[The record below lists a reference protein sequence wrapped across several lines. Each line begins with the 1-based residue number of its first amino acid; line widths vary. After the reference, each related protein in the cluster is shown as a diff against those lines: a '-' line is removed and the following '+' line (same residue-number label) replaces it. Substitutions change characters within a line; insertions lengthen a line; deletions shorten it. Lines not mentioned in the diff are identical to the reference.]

1 MAWTRLLHVE
11 TGCLEQV
18 SIDQILPFIAISH
31 TWAEALFPANIPFP
45 QQPGAKAIKCL
56 FSQSFPNVQY
66 CWIDTLCIDQADPE
80 DKKRQIPLMGEIYG
94 KAEAVAIISG
104 TPIGLTQEEID
115 CVTERVEDAV
125 EMYREENWKSEGE
138 KWETG
143 QRRQFLKEAMDC
155 LELFT
160 RSPWATRVWT
170 LQEFVLAKSTIWIGG
185 DLTPLRISEELFL
198 AIPDICETLKVAECI
213 MGKYSI
219 LYHHYRGMAG
229 ARLGQ
234 IDRTRVMELLG
245 NRTASLPV
253 DEVFGTMA
261 ASGVVIEQ
269 LGVQSREEAWHL
281 WWEKAVTEGHVRWA
295 LLPPAV
301 PGLDGATNQREGYHN
316 CAMPACSKRHL
327 ASSSSGLD
335 TVTPLGPVE
344 VEGGTVTMDGRWAGV
359 CKPIRRLG
367 RVHQD
372 TNGLLHRDIT
382 LILFASNNWTLSL
395 RVARAFGG
403 GRYTRRKIFVIAQ
416 VLKHNFYRAQ
426 LAVLSHTEDDFRPRF
441 RNQYYKFI
449 WSDFM
454 LLQSGHMMIMNE
466 GVSFLAELQNDVFKA
481 DIVVVTEGR
490 APPSGRLMAVDFG
503 AVSTSGRTLL
513 TVVEIPEDLV
523 NRSAVKGHESLS
535 YHKMGVAMALEVR
548 DLDNA
553 RKYSAFALSDTNIYR
568 FSVGGSRCIG
578 CRRGNSEVGNA
589 AVKGQVPTMRLKNSV
604 FDERSRRSLRSNMR
618 RQTHAL
624 GGLVECRSSLR
635 QIRNKRKVKL
645 RMRSS
650 NQSIR
655 DSLGS
660 PVGLRVDSDIHV
672 M

>member
-1 MAWTRLLHVE
+1 MAWTRLLHVG

-18 SIDQILPFIAISH
+18 LIDQILPFIAISH
-31 TWAEALFPANIPFP
+31 TWAEALFPPNTSFH
-45 QQPGAKAIKCL
+45 QQQGAEAIKCL
-56 FSQSFPNVQY
+56 LSQSFPNVQY

-80 DKKRQIPLMGEIYG
+80 DKKRQIPLMGEIYS

-104 TPIGLTQEEID
+104 TPIGLTQEDID

-125 EMYREENWKSEGE
+125 EMYREESWKSEGE

-155 LELFT
+155 LDLFT

-185 DLTPLRISEELFL
+185 DLIPIRISEELFI
-198 AIPDICETLKVAECI
+198 AIPDICETLNIAECI

-269 LGVQSREEAWHL
+269 LGVESKEEAWRL
-281 WWEKAVTEGHVRWA
+281 WWEKAVREGHVRWA
-295 LLPPAV
+295 LLPPAI
-301 PGLDGATNQREGYHN
+301 PALAGATNSQTQGYHN
-316 CAMPACSKRHL
+316 CVMPACSTRHL
-327 ASSSSGLD
+327 ASLSSGLD
-335 TVTPLGPVE
+335 TVTSLGRVE
-344 VEGGTVTMDGRWAGV
+344 VENGTVTMDGRWAGI
-359 CKPIRRLG
+359 CKHLHKLG

-372 TNGLLHRDIT
+372 GKGLLHRDIT

-395 RVARAFGG
+395 RIARAFGG
-403 GRYTRRKIFVIAQ
+403 GRYTRRRVFVIAQ

-426 LAVLSHTEDDFRPRF
+426 LAVLSHTEDGFRPRF
-441 RNQYYKFI
+441 RNQYYKLI

-454 LLQSGHMMIMNE
+454 LLQSGHMMVMNE
-466 GVSFLAELQNDVFKA
+466 GVAFLAELQNDVCKA
-481 DIVVVTEGR
+481 DIVVVTEGK
-490 APPSGRLMAVDFG
+490 APPSGRLMMAVDFG
-503 AVSTSGRTLL
+503 AVDTSGRTLL

-523 NRSAVKGHESLS
+523 NRSAVNGHESLS
-535 YHKMGVAMALEVR
+535 YHKVGVAMALEVS

-553 RKYSAFALSDTNIYR
+553 RKFSAFTLSDANIYR

-578 CRRGNSEVGNA
+578 CRRGNSEVENA
-589 AVKGQVPTMRLKNSV
+589 AVKGQVPTMPLENSV
-604 FDERSRRSLRSNMR
+604 FDERSRSLLRSNMR
-618 RQTHAL
+618 RQSHAL
-624 GGLVECRSSLR
+624 GGVVKCGSFLR
-635 QIRNKRKVKL
+635 QIRNRRQVKL
-645 RMRSS
+645 RMRSRI
-650 NQSIR
+650 NQ
-655 DSLGS
+655 
-660 PVGLRVDSDIHV
+660 
-672 M
+672 